1 MSQSQL
7 VDRIL
12 VNKPEADRVILN
24 KAYIFGTE
32 MHGRQLRASGDPY
45 FSHPIEVAG
54 ILSDLKLDTTSV
66 VCALLHDTIEDTSA
80 TIQDIEENFGKEVAK
95 LVDGV
100 TKLTL
105 LEGKPDSTKQAE
117 NFRKLLLAS
126 ASDIRILLIKLA
138 DRLHNM
144 RTLHFIKDQKKRKR
158 ISRETLEI
166 YAPLAGRIGM
176 QELKEELEDLSFTFF
191 EPKIRDILI
200 ERLRISKKKKSK
212 IVQFTKKELEKTL
225 KKNKIK
231 CSVFGREKTPYSI
244 WKKLE
249 IQHKSLEQLSDIFA
263 FRVCVE
269 TIQECY
275 EVLGILHCEWQAIP
289 GKFKDYIS
297 TPKKNGYQSLH
308 TTLIGPQNQRV
319 EVQIRTEKMND
330 LAERGLAAHWIYKD
344 NDDVERD
351 YLSSIEWINDLVDIL
366 NRDGATEEFLENT
379 KLELFLDQI
388 YAFTPK
394 GTLVALPRN
403 ATALDFAYAVH
414 TDLGNFCSRVKINGV
429 DKPRRTV
436 LHNGDEVEILK
447 SKSPVALESL
457 QEFVKTGKAK
467 SAIIRSIKEK
477 KSHNQRLL
485 GKAIIK
491 SVFSS
496 HRKKPTRDVLE
507 RSFGA
512 LEVNSLKSLY
522 ELVGSGDSSGSQVY
536 DLVFPNNKRKKRKK
550 NYYIEKNIS
559 IPVQGLHSDMPA
571 QFAENSFLVPG
582 DKIVGIIH
590 PEKGI
595 TIFPVDSFELVNYE
609 KSPESWIKLEWKKDI
624 DFTFTSRIRITIIN
638 EVGVLNSITSTIADY
653 GGNITNLI
661 LNEKDS
667 DFYNL
672 IIDINV
678 NDNKHISDIVKSL
691 DGLPVVEAVN
701 RFIG

>member
-12 VNKPEADRVILN
+12 VNKPEADKAILN

-66 VCALLHDTIEDTSA
+66 VCALLHDTIEDTNA
-80 TIQDIEENFGKEVAK
+80 TIQDIEENFGREVAK

-200 ERLRISKKKKSK
+200 ERLRTSKKKKSK

-249 IQHKSLEQLSDIFA
+249 IQHKSLEQLSDIFG

-394 GTLVALPRN
+394 RN
-403 ATALDFAYAVH
+403 FSGA
-414 TDLGNFCSRVKINGV
+414 
-429 DKPRRTV
+429 
-436 LHNGDEVEILK
+436 
-447 SKSPVALESL
+447 SK
-457 QEFVKTGKAK
+457 KC
-467 SAIIRSIKEK
+467 
-477 KSHNQRLL
+477 N
-485 GKAIIK
+485 
-491 SVFSS
+491 
-496 HRKKPTRDVLE
+496 
-507 RSFGA
+507 SFGFC
-512 LEVNSLKSLY
+512 LCCSY
-522 ELVGSGDSSGSQVY
+522 
-536 DLVFPNNKRKKRKK
+536 R
-550 NYYIEKNIS
+550 
-559 IPVQGLHSDMPA
+559 
-571 QFAENSFLVPG
+571 
-582 DKIVGIIH
+582 
-590 PEKGI
+590 
-595 TIFPVDSFELVNYE
+595 
-609 KSPESWIKLEWKKDI
+609 SW
-624 DFTFTSRIRITIIN
+624 
-638 EVGVLNSITSTIADY
+638 
-653 GGNITNLI
+653 
-661 LNEKDS
+661 
-667 DFYNL
+667 
-672 IIDINV
+672 
-678 NDNKHISDIVKSL
+678 
-691 DGLPVVEAVN
+691 
-701 RFIG
+701 